1 MLTVFAITVLTA
13 FHGGAFPTPPPPP
26 APPPS
31 PGNFAPAPP
40 GSGPTSPGGRAAGP
54 GIGTAVSGGL
64 TGQGQLDWTRWWKL
78 ERERF
83 LGLRDLKL
91 KGPISGGKKT
101 TSTRLSLVPGRNLI
115 DSSVLPALL
124 HVLETERDDS
134 MISAALIGAARIGSG
149 GRRDLSLRIG
159 VLLQEQLH
167 KSSQEIS
174 ETAALSLGIFGER
187 TALEPLI
194 ALLKSDK
201 EGARLVGKRS
211 VPTRTRSFAAFG
223 LGLMAHGSSDPQV
236 RQRIAAAL
244 CEVLEEP
251 HNVDD
256 LPTACVIAFGLCPLP
271 QRLTV
276 PDQAT
281 RESAF
286 AHQVVSRTAQVR
298 WFTKLVATPRRGSNG
313 LPPVVRTHAA
323 VALGRLVQDA
333 ELPVRTAA
341 LDALEELATSRRNR
355 INLRTASFMG
365 LGEGLTAGSDH
376 VDILGLRS
384 LIKIVQSGQV
394 QERHFAAI
402 ALAEAT
408 SRRGNA
414 AAIDDGSVPVDP
426 QFDAAFGDKTAG
438 WESLELGR
446 RVLMRHLAR
455 GRAESMPWF
464 AMALGVQNWHLQRA
478 GVPWNPTVA
487 AAMREKVRT
496 TRSASFI
503 GAYAIACGLVHQGA
517 DTKTRLKAGLQVHN
531 AFGRTRDP
539 KARGHVAIALG
550 LLDYEPAREDLV
562 DLLDSSRFQPELL
575 WSAAVALIL
584 SGDSTVIPTLIDTLE
599 KARSSASR
607 GAAAAALGR
616 VGDSRAVEPLLELLH
631 DKSQANAARAFA
643 IVGLGL
649 LCEAKALPWR
659 TPAIH
664 VSPYF
669 EVTGTLFGNGK
680 GLLDLN

>member
-1 MLTVFAITVLTA
+1 MLAVLAITVLTA
-13 FHGGAFPTPPPPP
+13 SHGGAFPTPPAPPPP
-26 APPPS
+26 APS
-31 PGNFAPAPP
+31 PGNYAPAPP
-40 GSGPTSPGGRAAGP
+40 GSGPSSPGGRVAAP
-54 GIGTAVSGGL
+54 GIGTAVSAGL
-64 TGQGQLDWTRWWKL
+64 TGQGQLDWTRWWNL
-78 ERERF
+78 ERERY

-91 KGPISGGKKT
+91 KGPVSGGKET
-101 TSTRLSLVPGRNLI
+101 TSTRLSLVPRRSLI

-124 HVLETERDDS
+124 KVLETERDDS

-159 VLLQEQLH
+159 VLIEEQLH
-167 KSSQEIS
+167 KHSQEIS

-194 ALLKSDK
+194 GLLSSNK

-211 VPTRTRSFAAFG
+211 VPTRTRAFAAFG
-223 LGLMAHGSSDPQV
+223 LGLMAHKSSDPQV

-244 CEVLEEP
+244 CEVLSEQ
-251 HNVDD
+251 HSSDD
-256 LPTACVIAFGLCPLP
+256 LPTAAVIAFGLCPVP
-271 QRLTV
+271 TRLTV
-276 PDQAT
+276 PDRAT
-281 RESAF
+281 RESPF
-286 AHQVVSRTAQVR
+286 AHQVVSRAAQVR
-298 WFTKLVATPRRGSNG
+298 WFTELVATRRRGADG

-323 VALGRLVQDA
+323 LALGRLVQDA
-333 ELPVRTAA
+333 SLAVRSAA
-341 LDALEELATSRRNR
+341 LETVEELATSRQNR
-355 INLRTASFMG
+355 INLRTAAYMG
-365 LGEGLTAGSDH
+365 LGEGLTAGSDP
-376 VDILGLRS
+376 VDRMGVRS
-384 LIKIVQSGQV
+384 LVKAVQSGQV

-408 SRRGNA
+408 SRKGA
-414 AAIDDGSVPVDP
+414 GALIDDGSLPIDP
-426 QFDAAFGDKTAG
+426 QFDAAFGDKTVG

-446 RVLMRHLAR
+446 RALMRHLAR

-464 AMALGVQNWHLQRA
+464 AMALGVQNWNLQRA

-503 GAYAIACGLVHQGA
+503 GAYTIACGLVHQGA
-517 DTKTRLKAGLQVHN
+517 DEKTRLKAGLQVHN
-531 AFGRTRDP
+531 AFHRTRDP
-539 KARGHVAIALG
+539 RARGQVAIALG
-550 LLDYEPAREDLV
+550 LLDYEPARDDLL

-584 SGDSTVIPTLIDTLE
+584 SGDSSVIPTLIDTLK

-607 GAAAAALGR
+607 GSAAAALGR
-616 VGDSRAVEPLLELLH
+616 VGDSRAAKPLLDLLQ
-631 DKSQANAARAFA
+631 DTNQATAARAFA

-649 LCEAKALPWR
+649 LCEAEALPWR
-659 TPAIH
+659 TPAAH
-664 VSPYF
+664 ANPYF